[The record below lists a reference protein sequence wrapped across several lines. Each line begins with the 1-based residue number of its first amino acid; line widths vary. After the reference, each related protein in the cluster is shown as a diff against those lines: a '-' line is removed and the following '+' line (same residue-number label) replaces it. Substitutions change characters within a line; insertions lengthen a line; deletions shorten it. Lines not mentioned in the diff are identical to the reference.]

1 MTGTGDGHF
10 SRLSAFGVCG
20 AIVLIKCYLTDMN
33 QNHWS
38 LFKSICLSG
47 FSNQPRVRKSINDTK
62 KKHPSSLENQ
72 VVNDYQM
79 PREV

>member
-1 MTGTGDGHF
+1 MDTSLDRVRYH
-10 SRLSAFGVCG
+10 L
-20 AIVLIKCYLTDMN
+20 LIKCYLTDVN

-72 VVNDYQM
+72 VANDYQM